1 MTADDGSLAARLIVQ
16 FEGWCQIRQP
26 TDPDPCDEPRGASGY
41 TFAFG
46 DEPDLDRIIRLQP
59 HDDVPVR
66 SHGWPIGV
74 TVKDAV
80 RHAGNETSRIELLPG
95 ATVELL
101 GAPKLENR
109 NWTLTDAGF
118 EPIVPFD
125 LRIRS
130 DALSIR
136 RRAPLD
142 VARPTRPLWKQPPAV
157 LAAHA
162 ANGIELE
169 PETVGKAT
177 GIWVSRQ
184 VAVERRAKLQKDL
197 EAARSKTPPDEA
209 ELAILTG
216 RIAELTIGID
226 DPSNRRVASR
236 YFVERFGF
244 DMLGEV
250 EIVGDERGVLGGTLT
265 RGSDAAGA
273 WGIRFWMGAWDP
285 DVLSAYFVGA
295 LDAPYAAS

>member
-1 MTADDGSLAARLIVQ
+1 MTGADGSPAARLILQ

-26 TDPDPCDEPRGASGY
+26 TDPDPYDEPRGASGY

-59 HDDVPVR
+59 SDEVPVR
-66 SHGWPIGV
+66 SRGWPIGV
-74 TVKDAV
+74 RVTDAV
-80 RHAGNETSRIELLPG
+80 RHAGDETSRIEPLLG
-95 ATVELL
+95 ATVDLL
-101 GAPKLENR
+101 GAPRLENR

-130 DALSIR
+130 DALTIR

-142 VARPTRPLWKQPPAV
+142 IEHPSRALWQHAPAV

-162 ANGIELE
+162 ANGMELE
-169 PETVGKAT
+169 PETIGRAT
-177 GIWVSRQ
+177 GIWDSRQ
-184 VAVERRAKLQKDL
+184 VAVERRAQLQNDL
-197 EAARSKTPPDEA
+197 ETAKRTAAPDDA
-209 ELAILTG
+209 ELAILAG

-226 DPSNRRVASR
+226 NPSDRRVAAR

-244 DMLGEV
+244 AMLGEA
-250 EIVGDERGVLGGTLT
+250 EIVGNEREVLGGTLT

>member
-1 MTADDGSLAARLIVQ
+1 MSAADGSPPARLILQ
-16 FEGWCQIRQP
+16 FEGWCQIRQA

-59 HDDVPVR
+59 SGDVPVR

-74 TVKDAV
+74 AVTDAV
-80 RHAGNETSRIELLPG
+80 RHAGDETSRIEPLVG
-95 ATVELL
+95 ATVDLL
-101 GAPKLENR
+101 GGPKLENR
-109 NWTLTDAGF
+109 NWTLADAGF

-130 DALSIR
+130 DALTIR

-142 VARPTRPLWKQPPAV
+142 VEHPTRPLWKQAPAV

-162 ANGIELE
+162 ANGMELE
-169 PETVGKAT
+169 PETIGKAT
-177 GIWVSRQ
+177 GVWDSRQ
-184 VAVERRAKLQKDL
+184 VAVERRAQLQKDV
-197 EAARSKTPPDEA
+197 EVARRKTPPDEA

-226 DPSNRRVASR
+226 NPSDRRVAAR
-236 YFVERFGF
+236 YYVERFGF

-250 EIVGDERGVLGGTLT
+250 DTVGDEREVLGGTLT
-265 RGSDAAGA
+265 RGTDAAGA

-295 LDAPYAAS
+295 LDAPYATS

>member
-1 MTADDGSLAARLIVQ
+1 MTAADDSSAARLILQ
-16 FEGWCQIRQP
+16 FEGWCQIRQA
-26 TDPDPCDEPRGASGY
+26 TDPDPSDEPRGGSGY

-46 DEPDLDRIIRLQP
+46 DEPDLDRIVRLQP
-59 HDDVPVR
+59 SDDVPVR

-74 TVKDAV
+74 TVTDAV
-80 RHAGNETSRIELLPG
+80 RHAGSETSKIEPLLG

-125 LRIRS
+125 LQIHS
-130 DALSIR
+130 DTLTIR

-142 VARPTRPLWKQPPAV
+142 IDHPTRPLWKHAPAV
-157 LAAHA
+157 LSAHA
-162 ANGIELE
+162 ANGMELE
-169 PETVGKAT
+169 PETIGKAT
-177 GIWVSRQ
+177 GIWDSRQ
-184 VAVERRAKLQKDL
+184 VAVERRAELQKDF
-197 EAARSKTPPDEA
+197 EAARRKTPPDDA
-209 ELAILTG
+209 ELAILAG

-226 DPSNRRVASR
+226 DPSDRRVAAR

-244 DMLGEV
+244 GMLGES
-250 EIVGDERGVLGGTLT
+250 EIVGDERAVLGGTLT
-265 RGSDAAGA
+265 RGSDAAAA
-273 WGIRFWMGAWDP
+273 WGIRFWIGAWDP